1 MKTNAPQVYSLTHP
15 ELDWLDAQTDT
26 LPGDWSLEVVRDPA
40 EFSAVLLPAGG
51 DRFAASYLIDRQGEG
66 YRLMACRWDVLELAG
81 VFPTLAD
88 AVTAVAEAARAAARA
103 GPFTKLQ

>member
-1 MKTNAPQVYSLTHP
+1 MKTNVPQIYGLTNP
-15 ELDWLDAQTDT
+15 ELDWLDAQTGT

-51 DRFAASYLIDRQGEG
+51 DLFAASYLIDRQAEG
-66 YRLMACRWDVLELAG
+66 YRLMACRWDALELAG

-88 AVTAVAEAARAAARA
+88 AVAAVAEAARTASRA